1 MRKSILLVEEVKPDL
16 PRLSELFSKSDR
28 TESYSIHSICS
39 EEAKRYIHS
48 FNYDLLVL
56 DFHAAFLSDSKL
68 AEEHK
73 LSNGSIPF
81 IIVNRGSDAGAKS
94 RAFEAGAS
102 YYIDRNDLTGD
113 FLDKAISDC
122 LKGSEPSNFSAS
134 SDSLHK
140 VLQFILEIVAVDSN
154 MEDLPGYIAAK
165 TARFLDCDGV
175 SVAKREEDGEFVY
188 TGSYGELVFPSNFGI
203 SEEHPLLK
211 SAASEKGII
220 FHGENEFVEELS
232 GNPLS
237 DRVGSGL
244 LIPLFFGK
252 IMVGVVSVFSRRRNA
267 FPPELENP
275 LELIGAALG
284 PLFYRKNAEQ
294 ESSANRNMLNH
305 ALKIAHLGNW
315 QSDIRTNRVKWSEE
329 VYSIFGISKEMFG
342 GNREDFFELVH
353 PEDRARVREFVVQI
367 FEEDAIQEI
376 EYRII
381 RSDGEIRFVAVRADL
396 IRNSK
401 GEATQFF
408 GTIQDVTEKKLTE
421 ERLGQS
427 QKMEAVGQLAGGL
440 AHDFNNLLNVILA
453 NLDLLEI
460 KLKDSPELLK
470 RVNSGQDAVQRGVEL
485 NRRLL
490 SFSRKQPINPEVF
503 DVNKLLFDFVPIL
516 ERLETEKVGL
526 EFEISQEFLPCEI
539 EKNGMENAL
548 LNLAINARDAMPEG
562 GTIRIS
568 SGLLKN
574 ASTEGVR
581 ISGLNSADYC
591 LVTVT
596 DTGIGMAEE
605 IKAHIFE
612 PFFSTKGSGKGSG
625 LGLSMVYG
633 FVKQSKGF
641 IKVISVPG
649 HGTSFLLFL
658 PIYNSYPETPQNPG
672 AILP

>member
-1 MRKSILLVEEVKPDL
+1 
-16 PRLSELFSKSDR
+16 
-28 TESYSIHSICS
+28 
-39 EEAKRYIHS
+39 
-48 FNYDLLVL
+48 
-56 DFHAAFLSDSKL
+56 
-68 AEEHK
+68 
-73 LSNGSIPF
+73 
-81 IIVNRGSDAGAKS
+81 
-94 RAFEAGAS
+94 
-102 YYIDRNDLTGD
+102 
-113 FLDKAISDC
+113 
-122 LKGSEPSNFSAS
+122 
-134 SDSLHK
+134 
-140 VLQFILEIVAVDSN
+140 
-154 MEDLPGYIAAK
+154 
-165 TARFLDCDGV
+165 
-175 SVAKREEDGEFVY
+175 
-188 TGSYGELVFPSNFGI
+188 
-203 SEEHPLLK
+203 
-211 SAASEKGII
+211 
-220 FHGENEFVEELS
+220 
-232 GNPLS
+232 
-237 DRVGSGL
+237 
-244 LIPLFFGK
+244 
-252 IMVGVVSVFSRRRNA
+252 
-267 FPPELENP
+267 
-275 LELIGAALG
+275 
-284 PLFYRKNAEQ
+284 
-294 ESSANRNMLNH
+294 MLNH

-315 QSDIRTNRVKWSEE
+315 QSDIRTNRVKWSDE
-329 VYSIFGISKEMFG
+329 VYSIFGISKEKFG
-342 GNREDFFELVH
+342 GKREDFFELVH
-353 PEDRARVREFVVQI
+353 PEDRERVREFRAQI

-376 EYRII
+376 EYRIVQPN
-381 RSDGEIRFVAVRADL
+381 GETRFVAVRADL
-396 IRNSK
+396 IRNFK
-401 GEATQFF
+401 GEAIQLF
-408 GTIQDVTEKKLTE
+408 GTVQDVTEKKLTE

-516 ERLETEKVGL
+516 ERLETEKIGL
-526 EFEISQEFLPCEI
+526 EFDISEEFLSCEI

-658 PIYNSYPETPQNPG
+658 PIYNSDPETLQNPG

>member
-1 MRKSILLVEEVKPDL
+1 
-16 PRLSELFSKSDR
+16 
-28 TESYSIHSICS
+28 
-39 EEAKRYIHS
+39 
-48 FNYDLLVL
+48 
-56 DFHAAFLSDSKL
+56 
-68 AEEHK
+68 
-73 LSNGSIPF
+73 
-81 IIVNRGSDAGAKS
+81 
-94 RAFEAGAS
+94 
-102 YYIDRNDLTGD
+102 
-113 FLDKAISDC
+113 
-122 LKGSEPSNFSAS
+122 
-134 SDSLHK
+134 
-140 VLQFILEIVAVDSN
+140 
-154 MEDLPGYIAAK
+154 
-165 TARFLDCDGV
+165 
-175 SVAKREEDGEFVY
+175 
-188 TGSYGELVFPSNFGI
+188 
-203 SEEHPLLK
+203 
-211 SAASEKGII
+211 
-220 FHGENEFVEELS
+220 
-232 GNPLS
+232 
-237 DRVGSGL
+237 
-244 LIPLFFGK
+244 
-252 IMVGVVSVFSRRRNA
+252 
-267 FPPELENP
+267 
-275 LELIGAALG
+275 
-284 PLFYRKNAEQ
+284 
-294 ESSANRNMLNH
+294 MLNH

-342 GNREDFFELVH
+342 GYREDFFELVH